1 MAALP
6 ERRLAPDVSFRL
18 HDRYPLFKGHGALSE
33 QSCLLAGDMDLAS
46 NVVVSLIAP
55 RAAPDPKLG
64 NGFAIVLDRRKVVLS
79 ARNHYC
85 LELSSDGLGVIFCH
99 PSYAPG
105 RVRV

>member
-1 MAALP
+1 MSAASLSDVALP
-6 ERRLAPDVSFRL
+6 PHNGD
-18 HDRYPLFKGHGALSE
+18 PLLKGHGALSE
-33 QSCLLAGDMDLAS
+33 QSCLLAGDMDLAG